1 MLPLTSSPMVW
12 LPGLAGFA
20 ILVGI
25 LVVAAVTD
33 LRHRRVPNVIVIF
46 GAVVLLAASWVSGG
60 DAFTQS
66 LLGFGIALLMG
77 FPAYAAGW
85 FGGGD
90 VKLFT
95 LVGIAVGPAQLLLTL
110 PWILVAGGAV
120 ALSFRSP
127 SGVPYAVAIL
137 AGVVIERCWFI
148 LTGNSYDLA

>member
-1 MLPLTSSPMVW
+1 MVW
-12 LPGLAGFA
+12 VPGLAGLS
-20 ILVGI
+20 ILIGI
-25 LVVAAVTD
+25 LLVSAVTD
-33 LRHRRVPNVIVIF
+33 LQHRRVPNAIIIL
-46 GAVVLLAASWVSGG
+46 GGVVLLTASWVAG
-60 DAFTQS
+60 DGALTQS
-66 LLGFGIALLMG
+66 VLGLGLALLLGF
-77 FPAYAAGW
+77 PAFAAGW

-110 PWILVAGGAV
+110 PWILVAGGVV
-120 ALSFRSP
+120 ALIFRSS

>member
-1 MLPLTSSPMVW
+1 MNASPMVW
-12 LPGLAGFA
+12 VPGLAGFA
-20 ILVGI
+20 ILIGI
-25 LVVAAVTD
+25 LLVSVVTD
-33 LRHRRVPNVIVIF
+33 LRHRRVPNSIIISGGV
-46 GAVVLLAASWVSGG
+46 GLLTASWVAG
-60 DAFTQS
+60 DSALTQS
-66 LLGFGIALLMG
+66 VLGLGLALLLGF
-77 FPAYAAGW
+77 PAFAAGW

-110 PWILVAGGAV
+110 PWILVAGGVV
-120 ALSFRSP
+120 ALSFRSS

>member
-1 MLPLTSSPMVW
+1 MTASPMVW
-12 LPGLAGFA
+12 VPGLAGFA
-20 ILVGI
+20 ILIGI
-25 LVVAAVTD
+25 LLVSAVTD
-33 LRHRRVPNVIVIF
+33 LQHRRVPNAIIIS
-46 GAVVLLAASWVSGG
+46 GGVVLLTASLVAG
-60 DAFTQS
+60 DGALTQS
-66 LLGFGIALLMG
+66 VLGLGLALLLGF
-77 FPAYAAGW
+77 PAFAAGW

-110 PWILVAGGAV
+110 PWILVAGGVV
-120 ALSFRSP
+120 ALTFRSS